1 MAGNLDSIDRVRVIR
16 QELTK
21 MAAGGA
27 MEMTSD
33 SSCALLRNYFDF
45 LEQQLSDAG
54 AIPDVSQI
62 QEMLLEVS
70 EFIRSGK
77 TGYYSDE
84 YGRILKRLVS
94 IYAGGFSSSSS
105 SAFTLTS
112 ANYADVVEAISN
124 RFPGYDYTEAMGQLL
139 AYMEQLFANRK
150 SDWKTIYEHII
161 SMPESVE
168 AKRLIKAARFE
179 EVRQWAEEGAGN
191 LFGIRVD
198 LLEVIGQLSAEIDQL
213 NADIEH
219 LGRAWRTGRVVSLAA
234 RRKANEVPALIEA
247 RERVIHQRMDKQN
260 LVELIESNIEE
271 FEMLL
276 RSARRAF
283 FFHIV

>member
-1 MAGNLDSIDRVRVIR
+1 
-16 QELTK
+16 

-112 ANYADVVEAISN
+112 GKLC
-124 RFPGYDYTEAMGQLL
+124 RCGG
-139 AYMEQLFANRK
+139 
-150 SDWKTIYEHII
+150 
-161 SMPESVE
+161 
-168 AKRLIKAARFE
+168 
-179 EVRQWAEEGAGN
+179 G
-191 LFGIRVD
+191 
-198 LLEVIGQLSAEIDQL
+198 DQ
-213 NADIEH
+213 
-219 LGRAWRTGRVVSLAA
+219 
-234 RRKANEVPALIEA
+234 
-247 RERVIHQRMDKQN
+247 
-260 LVELIESNIEE
+260 
-271 FEMLL
+271 
-276 RSARRAF
+276 
-283 FFHIV
+283 